1 MSRVTTTERS
11 RPMKRTNNG
20 ILIPDVPIMAGGN
33 LPNAVK
39 GVSAGGS
46 IDPYSIPFYII
57 VHTRLQIQQT
67 EGLEISDDMHT
78 WIPVDDRIL
87 QSGKYYFLSRNN
99 RMTKPSIV
107 KVSGQN
113 YDIGGNINSLFGEGY
128 KEDERGQDYNL
139 LFLQQ
144 NIVDAH
150 NLCMPKNN
158 SGDCSQMFQYCT
170 LLRSAP
176 QLPATKLLTR
186 AYFCMFQGCTSLV
199 SAPQLPA
206 TTITDYCYDGMFQ
219 GCTSLVSA
227 PVLVASELKPF
238 CYEGIFNG
246 CTALQRIESH
256 AVDITASQAL
266 HEWAGGVNA
275 NGIFRKKR
283 GVNYPSGN
291 SGIPTDWTVEEID

>member
-1 MSRVTTTERS
+1 MPRVTTAERS
-11 RPMKRTNNG
+11 ITMKRTRNG
-20 ILIPDVPIMAGGN
+20 ILIPDVPIIAGGN

-57 VHTRLQIQQT
+57 VHTQLQIQQT
-67 EGLEISDDMHT
+67 EGLEISDDMRN

-87 QSGKYYFLSRNN
+87 QSGKYYFLSHNN
-99 RMTKPSIV
+99 RVTKPSIV

-128 KEDERGQDYNL
+128 KEDEQGRDYGG

-158 SGDCSQMFQYCT
+158 SGSCMQMFQYCT

-176 QLPATKLLTR
+176 QLPATILLPR

-206 TTITDYCYDGMFQ
+206 TTINDYCYDGMFNS
-219 GCTSLVSA
+219 CTSLVSA
-227 PVLVASELKPF
+227 PVLVASVLKPY

-256 AVDITASQAL
+256 AVDITATQAL
-266 HEWAGGVNA
+266 HEWVGGVNA
-275 NGIFRKKR
+275 NGIFLKKR

-291 SGIPTDWTVEEID
+291 SGIPTGWTVEEID